1 MTGCVSKMPNFHAFT
16 QTEKAKSN
24 HLTSRKR
31 PTLYI
36 LFDLAPPPLQARLN
50 KVYLLICDCS
60 RSWVCGHFH
69 GRTGRCRWLLCHLRL
84 VRRIFRGRKGPF
96 SFLRRAVFTCAEE
109 RLRKKNA
116 QILISK
122 LCICAQMLHHVQL
135 FGTSW
140 TVALEEGHGNPSQYS
155 CLEHPMDRGAWQATV
170 YMVAKNWSDMTE
182 AT

>member
-96 SFLRRAVFTCAEE
+96 SSLRRAVFTCAEE

-135 FGTSW
+135 W
-140 TVALEEGHGNPSQYS
+140 DL
-155 CLEHPMDRGAWQATV
+155 MDCSSGGGAWQPIPVFLPGASHGQRSLAGYSLYGCKELV
-170 YMVAKNWSDMTE
+170 RYD
-182 AT
+182 